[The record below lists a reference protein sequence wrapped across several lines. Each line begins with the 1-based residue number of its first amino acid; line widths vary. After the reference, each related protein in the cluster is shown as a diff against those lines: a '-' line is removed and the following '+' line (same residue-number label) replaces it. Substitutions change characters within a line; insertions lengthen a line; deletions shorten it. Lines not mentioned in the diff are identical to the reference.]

1 MVGASGCREL
11 APRQV
16 KLFSVMGRAG
26 AAGNPEG
33 GRACGAGLGA
43 VPRPEAC
50 DGGVEHPESD
60 RASSLALIA
69 GKLILVLAKGFPAFS
84 VIKSL

>member
-1 MVGASGCREL
+1 
-11 APRQV
+11 
-16 KLFSVMGRAG
+16 MGAG

-50 DGGVEHPESD
+50 DGGVEHPESN
-60 RASSLALIA
+60 RASSLALLA
-69 GKLILVLAKGFPAFS
+69 GRLILVLAEGLPAFS